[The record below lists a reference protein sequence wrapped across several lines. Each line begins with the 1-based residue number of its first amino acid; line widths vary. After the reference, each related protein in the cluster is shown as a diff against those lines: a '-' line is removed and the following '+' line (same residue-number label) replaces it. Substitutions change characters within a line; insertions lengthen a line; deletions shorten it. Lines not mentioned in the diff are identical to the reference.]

1 MSTNIPIIDFE
12 QVTVSP
18 KAVAHELLQACADW
32 GMLLRPTKRSHH
44 VPCADRSALGFFY
57 VKNHPIPQEAVD
69 GIFDLVSLPS
79 SPYLRLANLV
89 QEKQFFAQPL
99 STKLQAPYIPAKNAG
114 FKPASSN
121 G

>member
-1 MSTNIPIIDFE
+1 MSNNIPIIDFE
-12 QVTVSP
+12 QVTISP
-18 KAVAHELLQACADW
+18 KAVAYELLQACADW
-32 GMLLRPTKRSHH
+32 
-44 VPCADRSALGFFY
+44 GFFY

-69 GIFDLVSLPS
+69 AIFDL
-79 SPYLRLANLV
+79 
-89 QEKQFFAQPL
+89 EKQFFAQPL